1 MTSVF
6 IRTCEKRHGHREKG
20 HVTMEADFR
29 VMEPQAKESQ
39 GLLAIPEA
47 REKQRNSWRLQ
58 REHSPA
64 DNWVSDF
71 WPSEM

>member
-20 HVTMEADFR
+20 QVNG
-29 VMEPQAKESQ
+29 VMQLQAKESQ